1 MSTDNLAA
9 VLRRPGEIVLEER
22 PVPRLGPDDV
32 LVRMCAVGVCGSDVH
47 YYEHGR
53 IGDFVVEAPLV
64 LGHESAGVIVRVGTA
79 VEDLRPGQR
88 VALEP
93 GVGCRRCPA
102 CRSGR
107 YNLCPDVRFFG
118 TPPVDGAF
126 ARYVAHPC
134 DYVFAVPDSVSDDA
148 AALLEPFSVGLWA
161 IRQARLVAGETVLVT
176 GAGPIGLC
184 ALLAAR
190 AAGAGQVVVT
200 DVNPARLDL
209 ARRLGAT
216 AVLDVRTQPLGQAQ
230 PDAHVLLECSGA
242 PAVAAEALAGLRP
255 AGRAVF
261 VGMGADLLA
270 LPLPLVQS
278 RELHLTGTFRYANTY
293 PAAIAL
299 VGQGRVDLDALVTG
313 HLPLERTAE
322 ALRAGA
328 SDPRVV
334 KTIVTC

>member
-22 PVPRLGPDDV
+22 AVPGLGPDDV
-32 LVRMCAVGVCGSDVH
+32 LVRIRAVGVCGSDVH
-47 YYEHGR
+47 YFEHGR
-53 IGDFVVEAPLV
+53 IADFVVESPLV
-64 LGHESAGVIVRVGTA
+64 LGHEASGVIVEAGTRVA
-79 VEDLRPGQR
+79 DLRPGQR

-126 ARYVAHPC
+126 TRYVAHPQ
-134 DYVFAVPDSVSDDA
+134 DYAFAVPDSVSDDA

-161 IRQARLVAGETVLVT
+161 TRRARLAPGESVLVT

-190 AAGAGQVVVT
+190 AAGAGEVVVT
-200 DVNPARLDL
+200 DVNPARLDV

-216 AVLDVRTQPLGQAQ
+216 AVLDVRTEPLGQARL
-230 PDAHVLLECSGA
+230 DAHVLLECSGV
-242 PAVAAEALAGLRP
+242 PAVAGEALAALRP

-261 VGMGADLLA
+261 VGMGADALS

-278 RELHLTGTFRYANTY
+278 RELVVTGTFRYANTY

-299 VGQGRVDLDALVTG
+299 AAQGQVDLDALVTG
-313 HLPLERTAE
+313 HLPLERTAD
-322 ALRAGA
+322 ALRVGA
-328 SDPRVV
+328 RDPHAV
-334 KTIVTC
+334 KTIVTP